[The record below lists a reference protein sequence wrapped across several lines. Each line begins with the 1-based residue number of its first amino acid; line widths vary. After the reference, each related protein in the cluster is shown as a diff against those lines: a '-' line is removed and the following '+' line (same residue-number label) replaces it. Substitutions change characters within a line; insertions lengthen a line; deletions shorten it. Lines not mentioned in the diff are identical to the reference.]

1 LALVVKIGANLRDFE
16 RQMKRVTREI
26 SYLGSKLE
34 NTGKSLTA
42 KVTLP
47 ILGVGAAAA
56 KIGMEFEKSMSEV
69 SAVTGATGE
78 EFKNLE
84 KLAREMGAKTSKSA
98 KDAADAIKYMGLAGW
113 DTGQIMKGLEPVL
126 RLSEAGNID
135 LGRASDLVTDSMS
148 ALGLSVE
155 ELGTYLDQMAQTS
168 RKSNTNIDML
178 AEAMIVVGGTFKNL
192 NTPLDEANA
201 LLGILANRG
210 KKGSEAGTALNSI
223 LINLTSGAGQAGK
236 AMKELGLSAFD
247 SQGNF
252 KGISNVLKELRE
264 KLSGMTEEQRN
275 TYLAMIGGKTQIDTL
290 NALLDGVG
298 KEYDELRENIQD
310 SNGALSDMA
319 KTMQD
324 NNLGALTRLKSALE
338 EAALSIYDTLKPS
351 IEAIIAKI
359 QEWTDWFNNLSP
371 EMKELIVKIGLIAAA
386 IGPLLIVIAKA
397 ITIFGKLKAAA
408 AILGP
413 IIGGISA
420 PVLITAGVITGLIA
434 IGVLL
439 YKNWDTIKEKALEFK
454 DKLIE
459 TFNKIKQSI
468 SRIIGSL
475 KENILGI
482 WNGII
487 SGIKGSINKIISIIN
502 IFTGGMNKIGFKIP
516 SWVPGLGGKSFGFN
530 IPQIPML
537 ASGGIVKR
545 PTLAMLGE
553 AGPEAVVPLDKGL
566 GSGNYV
572 SVTITGN
579 TIFSDNIDYIGE
591 RIVERLKLAGVV

>member
-1 LALVVKIGANLRDFE
+1 MALVVKIGANLRDFE
-16 RQMKRVTREI
+16 RQMRRVTREI
-26 SYLGSKLE
+26 SYLGNKLE
-34 NTGKSLTA
+34 SAGKSLAT

-78 EFKNLE
+78 EFNELE
-84 KLAREMGAKTSKSA
+84 KLAREMGSKTSKSA

-148 ALGLSVE
+148 ALGLSVD
-155 ELGTYLDQMAQTS
+155 ELGAYLDQMAQTS

-223 LINLTSGAGQAGK
+223 LVNLTSGAGQAGK

-275 TYLAMIGGKTQIDTL
+275 TYFAMIGGKTQIDTL

-386 IGPLLIVIAKA
+386 IGPLLIVIAKT

-420 PVLITAGVITGLIA
+420 PVLIAAGVIAGLIA
-434 IGVLL
+434 VGVLL
-439 YKNWDTIKEKALEFK
+439 YKNWDTIKAKALEFK

-553 AGPEAVVPLDKGL
+553 AGPEAVMPLDKGL
-566 GSGNYV
+566 GNGNYV

>member
-56 KIGMEFEKSMSEV
+56 KIGMEFEK
-69 SAVTGATGE
+69 
-78 EFKNLE
+78 
-84 KLAREMGAKTSKSA
+84 
-98 KDAADAIKYMGLAGW
+98 
-113 DTGQIMKGLEPVL
+113 
-126 RLSEAGNID
+126 
-135 LGRASDLVTDSMS
+135 
-148 ALGLSVE
+148 
-155 ELGTYLDQMAQTS
+155 
-168 RKSNTNIDML
+168 
-178 AEAMIVVGGTFKNL
+178 
-192 NTPLDEANA
+192 
-201 LLGILANRG
+201 
-210 KKGSEAGTALNSI
+210 
-223 LINLTSGAGQAGK
+223 
-236 AMKELGLSAFD
+236 
-247 SQGNF
+247 
-252 KGISNVLKELRE
+252 
-264 KLSGMTEEQRN
+264 
-275 TYLAMIGGKTQIDTL
+275 
-290 NALLDGVG
+290 
-298 KEYDELRENIQD
+298 
-310 SNGALSDMA
+310 
-319 KTMQD
+319 
-324 NNLGALTRLKSALE
+324 
-338 EAALSIYDTLKPS
+338 SIYDTLKPS

>member
-1 LALVVKIGANLRDFE
+1 MALVVKIGANLRDFE

-516 SWVPGLGGKSFGFN
+516 SWV
-530 IPQIPML
+530 
-537 ASGGIVKR
+537 
-545 PTLAMLGE
+545 
-553 AGPEAVVPLDKGL
+553 
-566 GSGNYV
+566 
-572 SVTITGN
+572 
-579 TIFSDNIDYIGE
+579 
-591 RIVERLKLAGVV
+591 

>member
-1 LALVVKIGANLRDFE
+1 MALVVKIGANLRDFE